1 METLI
6 NAIYGDLMRLEQ
18 RLEGVNTTGRES
30 VKALSDVFTMLNQ
43 MKNGLT
49 AILEKNQPRVEVEKV
64 ETDEGE

>member
-6 NAIYGDLMRLEQ
+6 NAIYGDLTRLEQ
-18 RLEGVNTTGRES
+18 RLECVNTTGRES